1 MKTVHALSIALMLG
15 FAAVL
20 GAMVATRA
28 VNASHAV
35 ATRPVS
41 VTTSVASRTASL
53 DRWQHQ
59 LQRALNHRP
68 PKLPPL
74 VHFAKVVTP
83 PVASPALVSSV
94 SAPAPRTIYV
104 HAKPP
109 RAPAGVHEHEHE
121 HEGADSG
128 GGVHDD

>member
-20 GAMVATRA
+20 GAVVATKA
-28 VNASHAV
+28 VNASHAAAARPASV
-35 ATRPVS
+35 ATA
-41 VTTSVASRTASL
+41 VAARTASL

-59 LQRALNHRP
+59 LQRALHRRP

-74 VHFAKVVTP
+74 VHFAKVVAP
-83 PVASPALVSSV
+83 PVAAPALVSSV

-109 RAPAGVHEHEHE
+109 RSPAGAHEHE
-121 HEGADSG
+121 HEGGDFGEG
-128 GGVHDD
+128 GHDD

>member
-20 GAMVATRA
+20 GAVVATKA
-28 VNASHAV
+28 VNASHA
-35 ATRPVS
+35 AAARPAP
-41 VTTSVASRTASL
+41 VTTSPASRTASL

-59 LQRALNHRP
+59 LQRALQRRP

-74 VHFAKVVTP
+74 VHFAKVATP
-83 PVASPALVSSV
+83 PVAAPALVSSV

-104 HAKPP
+104 HAKAP
-109 RAPAGVHEHEHE
+109 RAATHEHEHE
-121 HEGADSG
+121 HEGGDSG
-128 GGVHDD
+128 EGGHDD